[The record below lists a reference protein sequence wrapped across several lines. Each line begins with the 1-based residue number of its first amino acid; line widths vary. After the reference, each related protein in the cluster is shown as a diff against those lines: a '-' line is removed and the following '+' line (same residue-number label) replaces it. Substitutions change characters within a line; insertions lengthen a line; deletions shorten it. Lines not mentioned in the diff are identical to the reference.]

1 MRVLLD
7 AFSVRCTFA
16 LAQGAWSTIRSKKR
30 KIREGELAQSSDV
43 KPKLSEKLGYGMGD
57 TASNI
62 VFQGVNIL
70 LLYFYT
76 DVVGL
81 SPATVGTIFVAV
93 RIWDAVNDPL
103 MGILADRTQT
113 RHGKYRPYLLWMA
126 VPFGLIT
133 FLTFAAPSLSDPLKV
148 AYAATTYLLL
158 MMVYTAINVPYS
170 ALMGVMT
177 SDTEQRTI
185 LSSYRFIGAFSAG
198 LIISMA
204 ARPLVSWFGG
214 GQGAPEFDEGLGF
227 RLTFLVFAS
236 LATVLFLV
244 TFFTTRERLSAPQ
257 NQDSNIR
264 KDFNV
269 LLQNRAWIVMAMAGV
284 LTLSNVAV
292 RGAVTFHFFKYFVG
306 DDGTPIVLFLDKT
319 SVFLTTGSI
328 AFIFGLLFTNL
339 LSKQFGKRNALM
351 GLTILNALTVMG
363 FFFIPADAFALMLL
377 LNCLGSIFAG
387 PTPALVW
394 AMYADVADYGEWRSG
409 RRSTALVFSAAM
421 FAQKMGLTIG
431 GAGAGWLLGS
441 VGFVANQD
449 QTPEALFGLQ
459 IIFSIVPGL
468 LALMNGIVLLLY
480 PIREET
486 VSQMGKDLANARA

>member
-1 MRVLLD
+1 MGETLVQT
-7 AFSVRCTFA
+7 SNVR
-16 LAQGAWSTIRSKKR
+16 
-30 KIREGELAQSSDV
+30 
-43 KPKLSEKLGYGMGD
+43 PKLSEKLGYGMGD

-103 MGILADRTQT
+103 MGIIADRTQT

-133 FLTFAAPSLSDPLKV
+133 FLTFAAPSLSEPLKV
-148 AYAATTYLLL
+148 AYAAITYLLL
-158 MMVYTAINVPYS
+158 MMIYTAINVPYS

-177 SDTEQRTI
+177 SNAEQRTI

-198 LIISMA
+198 LIISMT

-214 GQGAPEFDEGLGF
+214 GQGTPGFDEAFGF
-227 RLTFLVFAS
+227 RITFLLFAS
-236 LATVLFLV
+236 LASVLFLV
-244 TFFTTRERLSAPQ
+244 TFFTTRERLEPPQ
-257 NQDSNIR
+257 TADTDLR
-264 KDFNV
+264 KDFAV
-269 LLQNRAWIVMAMAGV
+269 QLQNRAWIVMAVAGV

-306 DDGTPIVLFLDKT
+306 DDGTPIFLFLDKT

-328 AFIFGLLFTNL
+328 AFIFGLLFTNT

-351 GLTILNALTVMG
+351 GLTILNAVTVIG
-363 FFFIPADAFALMLL
+363 FFFIPADAFALMIVV
-377 LNCLGSIFAG
+377 NCLGSVLAG

-394 AMYADVADYGEWRSG
+394 AMYTDVADYGEWQSG

-431 GAGAGWLLGS
+431 GAGAGWMLSL
-441 VGFVANQD
+441 VGFVANQE
-449 QTPEALFGLQ
+449 QTSEALFGLQ
-459 IIFSIVPGL
+459 VIFSLIPGA
-468 LALMNGIVLLLY
+468 LALMNGLVLLLY
-480 PIREET
+480 PIREHT
-486 VSQMGKDLANARA
+486 VREMGQELAAQRA

>member
-1 MRVLLD
+1 MIEVLH
-7 AFSVRCTFA
+7 VPVGP
-16 LAQGAWSTIRSKKR
+16 QYVQKKR
-30 KIREGELAQSSDV
+30 KIWEAKLAQASDV
-43 KPKLSEKLGYGMGD
+43 KPALSEKLGYGMGD

-93 RIWDAVNDPL
+93 RIWDAFNDPL

-133 FLTFAAPSLSDPLKV
+133 FLTFAAPSLSEPLKV
-148 AYAATTYLLL
+148 AYAAVTYLLL
-158 MMVYTAINVPYS
+158 MMIYTAINVPYS

-177 SDTEQRTI
+177 SDSEQRTI
-185 LSSYRFIGAFSAG
+185 LSSYRFIGAFTAG

-204 ARPLVSWFGG
+204 ARPLVSLFGG
-214 GQGAPEFDEGLGF
+214 GQGTDGFDEALGF
-227 RLTFLVFAS
+227 RLTFLLFAS
-236 LATVLFLV
+236 LATILFLV
-244 TFFTTRERLSAPQ
+244 TFFTTRERLQPPRNAE
-257 NQDSNIR
+257 SNVR
-264 KDFNV
+264 EDLGV
-269 LLQNRAWIVMAMAGV
+269 LLQNRAWVIMAIAGV

-306 DDGTPIVLFLDKT
+306 DDGTPIFLFLDKT

-328 AFIFGLLFTNL
+328 AFIFGLLFTSM
-339 LSKQFGKRNALM
+339 LSKQFGKRNALV
-351 GLTILNALTVMG
+351 GLTVLNALTVMG
-363 FFFIPADAFALMLL
+363 FFFIPADAFLFMVVV
-377 LNCLGSIFAG
+377 NCLGSVLAG

-431 GAGAGWLLGS
+431 GAGAGWLLS
-441 VGFVANQD
+441 MVGFVANQD

-459 IIFSIVPGL
+459 VIFSLVPGA
-468 LALMNGIVLLLY
+468 LALMNGLVLLLY

-486 VSQMGKDLANARA
+486 VRQMGVELAASRA